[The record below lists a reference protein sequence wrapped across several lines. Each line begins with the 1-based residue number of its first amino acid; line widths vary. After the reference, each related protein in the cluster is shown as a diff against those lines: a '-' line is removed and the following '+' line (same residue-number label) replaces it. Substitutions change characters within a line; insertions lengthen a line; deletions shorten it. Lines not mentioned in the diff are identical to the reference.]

1 MLALLNS
8 HVRDMQTI
16 RIRQHIHTHISSC
29 IMQFFIFSAS
39 LQQSFQLKYGTIHF
53 MWHDVATSKKK
64 VLQNNE
70 IAIDSELSEASVNDN
85 GHETRGEK

>member
-1 MLALLNS
+1 
-8 HVRDMQTI
+8 
-16 RIRQHIHTHISSC
+16 
-29 IMQFFIFSAS
+29 MQFFIFSAS

-85 GHETRGEK
+85 GHETRGEKWKWYYMKGFYQRMNVVDENSI